1 MHPEAELW
9 FGAHPADPAYLQTDD
24 GEQSLL
30 DALAA
35 DPEGQLGPVARG
47 RFGDSV
53 PVLVK
58 VLAADEP
65 LSLQAHP
72 SAEQAAEGYAREDQ
86 LGIPVSAPMR
96 NYRDRNHKA

>member
-1 MHPEAELW
+1 
-9 FGAHPADPAYLQTDD
+9 
-24 GEQSLL
+24 
-30 DALAA
+30 
-35 DPEGQLGPVARG
+35 
-47 RFGDSV
+47 
-53 PVLVK
+53 

-96 NYRDRNHKA
+96 NYRARNHKAELLVALAPLESLAGFPPAAATVAPVV